1 MEKAARILQLHH
13 DEGIPYN
20 PAEDGFV
27 FSNDEI
33 ETSIRRAD
41 RLQEA
46 NNAYYAS
53 A

>member
-1 MEKAARILQLHH
+1 MEKAARILQLHQ

-33 ETSIRRAD
+33 ETS
-41 RLQEA
+41 RLREA

>member
-1 MEKAARILQLHH
+1 MEKAARILQLHQ

-20 PAEDGFV
+20 PADDGFV

-33 ETSIRRAD
+33 ETSIRRSD
-41 RLQEA
+41 RLREA

-53 A
+53 